1 MGFQIPW
8 ALFRIPKAQ
17 DSEFHKQK
25 ISRVPESGLD
35 SGFQSLVRFRIPR
48 ALFRIPNCKAQDC
61 RFHKQKFPGFRNS
74 GFPYKGDLEWRQEEG
89 KDLCQVPQMYLNS
102 YQLFIYKLHCAIYL
116 FLSAVDHKSNML
128 PCVSSILS
136 CYPCPWLHS
145 DLFNRATFLADYSS
159 NQMLGNRDKLFANL
173 FINVTFQIIVS
184 SPAFVRE
191 FVEGEKVQ
199 TILSV
204 PKISAKFRQRLFKV
218 QKLIIQDKKESYKHV
233 TQITSQV
240 TTL

>member
-1 MGFQIPW
+1 
-8 ALFRIPKAQ
+8 
-17 DSEFHKQK
+17 
-25 ISRVPESGLD
+25 
-35 SGFQSLVRFRIPR
+35 
-48 ALFRIPNCKAQDC
+48 
-61 RFHKQKFPGFRNS
+61 
-74 GFPYKGDLEWRQEEG
+74 
-89 KDLCQVPQMYLNS
+89 MYLNS

-145 DLFNRATFLADYSS
+145 DLFNRAAFLADYSS

-184 SPAFVRE
+184 SPAAFVRE

-240 TTL
+240 TTLKDVIETYIRPGEAYNPGGYFLIRG

>member
-1 MGFQIPW
+1 
-8 ALFRIPKAQ
+8 
-17 DSEFHKQK
+17 
-25 ISRVPESGLD
+25 
-35 SGFQSLVRFRIPR
+35 
-48 ALFRIPNCKAQDC
+48 
-61 RFHKQKFPGFRNS
+61 
-74 GFPYKGDLEWRQEEG
+74 
-89 KDLCQVPQMYLNS
+89 
-102 YQLFIYKLHCAIYL
+102 
-116 FLSAVDHKSNML
+116 
-128 PCVSSILS
+128 
-136 CYPCPWLHS
+136 
-145 DLFNRATFLADYSS
+145 
-159 NQMLGNRDKLFANL
+159 MLGNRDKLFANL